1 MATSNFPVSTRIW
14 DFWVNQFNFFVFVTF
29 GNPLSMFVMNLLA
42 PRLTHLWAQNKTYF
56 GSCIYAFYT
65 SLALKMPFRW
75 AKWWLDQTDAAYLQE
90 FSTKQQVSFFNKVSP
105 TVQTFNALSSEANI
119 ALIQQLS
126 KEQLYALM
134 PQIRFSQNV
143 LTYLRQSGHFNILH
157 EYIRHGALS
166 IAALRDFVE
175 FVTIDSP
182 YYEQKIRFL
191 EAYAMRYKLT
201 ETDMNALHNRCMVYD
216 LERLQRANLCY
227 EQCRKV
233 RCFCGLINEQEEKR
247 WAEYCRKN
255 KLEPEAQAEMNLKQY
270 KIFADLGKHLA
281 PKAIITL
288 LKKPD
293 EKYWQQIFT
302 SEPPTVFNTL
312 DMAYIFLENPKLQKM
327 FHDSV
332 ATLPKG

>member
-1 MATSNFPVSTRIW
+1 
-14 DFWVNQFNFFVFVTF
+14 
-29 GNPLSMFVMNLLA
+29 MFVLNLLS
-42 PRLTHLWAQNKTYF
+42 PRLTHLWAKNKTYF
-56 GSCIYAFYT
+56 GPNIYAFYAN
-65 SLALKMPFRW
+65 LALKMPFRW
-75 AKWWLDQTDAAYLQE
+75 AKWWLDQTDATYLQE

-105 TVQTFNALSSEANI
+105 TVQTFNALSSDAVI

-143 LTYLRQSGHFNILH
+143 LTYLRQSGHFDILH

-191 EAYAMRYKLT
+191 EAYAMRYTLS
-201 ETDMNALHNRCMVYD
+201 ETDINTLQNRCMLYD
-216 LERLQRANLCY
+216 LERLKRANLCY

-233 RCFCGLINEQEEKR
+233 RYFCGLVNEQEEKA
-247 WAEYCRKN
+247 WAKFCADTT
-255 KLEPEAQAEMNLKQY
+255 LEPEAQAEMNLKQY

-293 EKYWQQIFT
+293 EKYWQQIF
-302 SEPPTVFNTL
+302 SHEPNNGLICDEIADLVL
-312 DMAYIFLENPKLQKM
+312 DTPRIREVYFAKNP
-327 FHDSV
+327 H
-332 ATLPKG
+332 

>member
-14 DFWVNQFNFFVFVTF
+14 NFLVDVINFFVFLVF
-29 GNPLSMFVMNLLA
+29 GNPLSMFVLNLLS
-42 PRLTHLWAQNKTYF
+42 PRLTHLWAKNKTYF
-56 GSCIYAFYT
+56 GPNIYAFYAN
-65 SLALKMPFRW
+65 LALKMPFRW
-75 AKWWLDQTDAAYLQE
+75 AKWWLDQTDATYLQE

-105 TVQTFNALSSEANI
+105 TVQTFNALSSDAVI

-143 LTYLRQSGHFNILH
+143 LTYLRQSGHFDILH

-191 EAYAMRYKLT
+191 EAYAMRYTLS
-201 ETDMNALHNRCMVYD
+201 ETDINTLQNRCMLYD
-216 LERLQRANLCY
+216 LERLKRANLCY

-233 RCFCGLINEQEEKR
+233 RYFCGLVNEQEEKA
-247 WAEYCRKN
+247 WAKFCADTT
-255 KLEPEAQAEMNLKQY
+255 LEPEAQAEMNLKQY

-293 EKYWQQIFT
+293 EKYWQQIF
-302 SEPPTVFNTL
+302 SHEPNNGLICDEIADLVL
-312 DMAYIFLENPKLQKM
+312 DTPRIREVYFAKNP
-327 FHDSV
+327 H
-332 ATLPKG
+332 